1 MDKNMLKIVA
11 DAAKYRMQFTATN
24 RVDSEA
30 FVLDRRL
37 CMPGDKIEV
46 IRWHC
51 SNGPTEIIVDS
62 KELGYK
68 KHCIPFCW
76 VMEMGAPKDLAM
88 YMPFAPDSWEEILK
102 KN

>member
-1 MDKNMLKIVA
+1 MLESVA
-11 DAAKYRMQFTATN
+11 TAAKSRMNFIATS

-30 FVLDRRL
+30 FALDRRL

-51 SNGPTEIIVDS
+51 GNGPTEIIVDS
-62 KELGYK
+62 YELGHK

-76 VMEMGAPKDLAM
+76 VMEMGAPEDLAM
-88 YMPFAPDSWEEILK
+88 YMTFAPDSWAEILN